1 MAAMNLFGKSRYMPY
16 NLYELSDHYRQG
28 KSMTIRKELEDCER
42 RILSPR
48 AMFSSA
54 SRGRLVCE
62 KECDLRMVFQRDRDR
77 ILHSKA
83 FRRLKHKTQVFLIPS
98 GDHYRTRL
106 THTLEV
112 SQIARTIARALGLN
126 EDLTE
131 AIALGH
137 DLGHTPFGHAG
148 EAVLNKIVPGGFRHS
163 EQSLRVVDE
172 IEKLNLTVEV
182 RDGIIKHTKRGG
194 PIVPEDPALMAITL
208 EGQIVRVA
216 DSIAYLNHD
225 LDDALRARVITRK
238 TVMTEVGDCLKILG
252 ASHSQRIGRMVL
264 DVVDT
269 TQQAGMPHISAGR
282 DMLKSAMCLR
292 GFLDREVYNGVAV
305 HDDFVK
311 ASKIIR
317 ELYEYYIA
325 SPEVFAREAGK
336 TFSEVEPYRLVCD
349 FISGMTDRYAF
360 KAYEKIFLPQPW
372 MVV

>member
-1 MAAMNLFGKSRYMPY
+1 
-16 NLYELSDHYRQG
+16 
-28 KSMTIRKELEDCER
+28 MTIRKELEERER
-42 RILSPR
+42 RTLSPR
-48 AMFSSA
+48 AMLSSE
-54 SRGRLVCE
+54 SCGRLVRE
-62 KECDLRMVFQRDRDR
+62 KECDLRMAFQRDRDR
-77 ILHSKA
+77 IIHSKA
-83 FRRLKHKTQVFLIPS
+83 FRRLKHKTQVFLTPG

-112 SQIARTIARALGLN
+112 SQIARTIARALALN

-148 EAVLNKIVPGGFRHS
+148 EEVLNTIVPGGFRHS
-163 EQSLRVVDE
+163 EQSLRVVDD

-182 RDGIIKHTKRGG
+182 RDGIVKHTKRGG
-194 PIVPEDPALMAITL
+194 PIVPADPSLMALTL

-225 LDDALRARVITRK
+225 LDDALRARVISRRQ
-238 TVMTEVGDCLKILG
+238 VLDEAGDCLEQLG
-252 ASHSQRIGRMVL
+252 STHSQRIGHMVL

-269 TQQAGMPHISAGR
+269 TLQSGMQHISAGSE
-282 DMLKSAMCLR
+282 MLGAAMGLR
-292 GFLDREVYNGVAV
+292 RFLDREVYSGAKV

-311 ASKIIR
+311 ASKVIR
-317 ELYEYYIA
+317 ELYEYYTS
-325 SPEVFAREAGK
+325 SPEAFVRESGK
-336 TFSEVEPYRLVCD
+336 SLSGEEPHRLVCD

-372 MVV
+372 LIV

>member
-1 MAAMNLFGKSRYMPY
+1 
-16 NLYELSDHYRQG
+16 
-28 KSMTIRKELEDCER
+28 MTIRRELEERER
-42 RILSPR
+42 RTLSPR
-48 AMFSSA
+48 AMLSSE
-54 SRGRLVCE
+54 SRGRLVRE
-62 KECDLRMVFQRDRDR
+62 KECDLRMAFQRDRDR
-77 ILHSKA
+77 IIHSKA
-83 FRRLKHKTQVFLIPS
+83 FRRLKHKTQVFLTPG

-112 SQIARTIARALGLN
+112 SQIARTIARALALN

-148 EAVLNKIVPGGFRHS
+148 EEVLNAIVPGGFRHS

-182 RDGIIKHTKRGG
+182 RDGIVKHTKRGG
-194 PIVPEDPALMAITL
+194 PIVPADPSLMALTL

-225 LDDALRARVITRK
+225 LDDALRARVISRRQ
-238 TVMTEVGDCLKILG
+238 VLDEVGDCLDMLG
-252 ASHSQRIGRMVL
+252 STHSQRIGHMVL

-269 TQQAGMPHISAGR
+269 TLQSGLQHIGAGTE
-282 DMLKSAMCLR
+282 MLGAAMRLR
-292 GFLDREVYNGVAV
+292 RFLDREVYSGARV

-311 ASKIIR
+311 ASKVIR
-317 ELYEYYIA
+317 ELYEYYTSSSEA
-325 SPEVFAREAGK
+325 FARESGK
-336 TFSEVEPYRLVCD
+336 SLSGDEPHRLVCD

-372 MVV
+372 MIV